1 MSRKAHEM
9 RTPPSHG
16 LKPQRLIF
24 RLLYSTL
31 AAHNVTKL
39 HRTTKWKQRIMRNFT
54 SPAAY
59 FLCLLLSLA
68 LNAHGQGGGPA
79 FELVIENG
87 RIVDGTGNP
96 WFPGDLGIKDGII
109 VTVGDLSDAESKR
122 IIDAAGHVVSPGFID
137 IHNHSDNQVLT
148 NPKAENYI
156 RQGVTTIVVGNCG
169 RSAVPS
175 EEYPTFTRYFGAI
188 ERQGIAVNVVALIGH
203 GSLREHVMGPVGRL
217 STPDEMSQMKRLVD
231 QLLREGA
238 TGMSTG
244 LGYAPG
250 IYSDTDELVELSTVL
265 ATHNALYASHI
276 RGDAAT
282 WRPAIEEAIEI
293 GRRSGAAVQIS
304 HMESHYPNWGA
315 QRIPLRLI
323 EEARARG
330 LDVTTDVPPLVRGA
344 TGLQTMLPNEA
355 LDGGPETIVRY
366 LSDPEKRALCRRH
379 VFEEKEIHNTPV
391 PTLIADG
398 FADHIFVEGVS
409 LEEIANAR
417 GVDPVDAA
425 FDILLE
431 NDGRIGVVLQHHYEP
446 DLRILVASPLVMIES
461 DGRIQ
466 TFGEGVPNPRSY
478 GAFPLVFRKYV
489 RGETRSEASED
500 VGMKILS
507 LEEAVRKMTSFP
519 AQKLGMKDRGMIR
532 ESMVAD
538 LVVFDPETISD
549 TCTYTEPH
557 QYPAGIPY
565 VIVGGEVVVD
575 QGRHTG
581 RLTGQV
587 LKSTRSNN

>member
-1 MSRKAHEM
+1 
-9 RTPPSHG
+9 
-16 LKPQRLIF
+16 
-24 RLLYSTL
+24 
-31 AAHNVTKL
+31 
-39 HRTTKWKQRIMRNFT
+39 MRNPT
-54 SPAAY
+54 KRSAY
-59 FLCLLLSLA
+59 LFCLLVSLA
-68 LNAHGQGGGPA
+68 LNAHGQAGELG
-79 FELVIENG
+79 FDLVIKHG

-96 WFPGDLGIKDGII
+96 WFPADLGIKEGVI
-109 VTVGDLSDAESKR
+109 VKVGDLSDATAER
-122 IIDAAGHVVSPGFID
+122 TIDATGHVVSPGFID
-137 IHNHSDNQVLT
+137 IHNHSDRQVLT

-156 RQGVTTIVVGNCG
+156 RQGVTTIVIGNCG
-169 RSAVPS
+169 RSSVPS
-175 EEYPTFTRYFGAI
+175 EEYPTLSEYFGAI
-188 ERQGIAVNVVALIGH
+188 ERQGISVNIVALIGH
-203 GSLREHVMGPVGRL
+203 GSLREYVMGPVGRL
-217 STPDEMSQMKRLVD
+217 PAPDEMSRMKRLVD
-231 QLLREGA
+231 QFLREGA

-250 IYSDTDELVELSTVL
+250 IYSDTDELVELSKVL
-265 ATHNALYASHI
+265 ATHDALYTSHI

-293 GRRSGAAVQIS
+293 GRRSGVAVQIS

-344 TGLQTMLPNEA
+344 TGLETMLPNEA
-355 LDGGPETIVRY
+355 LDGGSETIMEY
-366 LSDPEKRALCRRH
+366 LRDSVKRAVCRRH

-409 LEEIANAR
+409 LEEIAKKR
-417 GVDPVDAA
+417 GVDSVEAA
-425 FDILLE
+425 LDILVD
-431 NDGRIGVVLQHHYEP
+431 NNGHVGVVLQHHYEP

-461 DGRIQ
+461 DGSIQ

-489 RGETRSEASED
+489 RGETRSEAPED
-500 VGMKILS
+500 EGMQVLS

-519 AQKLGMKDRGMIR
+519 AQKLGMRDRGMIR
-532 ESMVAD
+532 ESMIAD
-538 LVVFDPETISD
+538 LVIFDPETISD
-549 TCTYTEPH
+549 KCTYTDPH
-557 QYPAGIPY
+557 QYPVGIPY

-575 QGRHTG
+575 QSKHTG
-581 RLTGQV
+581 LLTGHI
-587 LKSTRSNN
+587 LESTRSTN

>member
-1 MSRKAHEM
+1 M
-9 RTPPSHG
+9 
-16 LKPQRLIF
+16 
-24 RLLYSTL
+24 
-31 AAHNVTKL
+31 
-39 HRTTKWKQRIMRNFT
+39 
-54 SPAAY
+54 
-59 FLCLLLSLA
+59 
-68 LNAHGQGGGPA
+68 
-79 FELVIENG
+79 VINNG

-96 WFPGDLGIKDGII
+96 WFPGDLGVKDGMI
-109 VTVGDLSDAESKR
+109 VKLGDLSDAAAER
-122 IIDAAGHVVSPGFID
+122 TIDATGHVVSPGFID
-137 IHNHSDNQVLT
+137 IHNHSDRQVLT

-156 RQGVTTIVVGNCG
+156 RQGVTTIVIGNCG
-169 RSAVPS
+169 RSVVPS
-175 EEYPTFTRYFGAI
+175 EEYPTFTKYFGEI
-188 ERQGIAVNVVALIGH
+188 ERQGISVNVVALIGH
-203 GSLREHVMGPVGRL
+203 GSLREYVMGPVGRL
-217 STPDEMSQMKRLVD
+217 PAPEEMSQMERLVD
-231 QLLREGA
+231 RLLQEGA

-250 IYSDTDELVELSTVL
+250 IYSDTDELVALSKVL
-265 ATHNALYASHI
+265 ARHDALYTSHI

-293 GRRSGAAVQIS
+293 GTRSGAAVQIS

-323 EEARARG
+323 EEARSRG

-344 TGLQTMLPNEA
+344 TGLQTMLPNDA
-355 LDGGPETIVRY
+355 LDGGSESIMEY
-366 LSDPEKRALCRRH
+366 LSDPAKRAACRRH

-398 FADHIFVEGVS
+398 FADHIFIEGKS
-409 LEEIANAR
+409 LDEIATER
-417 GVDPVDAA
+417 GVDAVEAA

-431 NDGRIGVVLQHHYEP
+431 NGGRVGVVLQHHYEP

-461 DGRIQ
+461 DGSIQ

-489 RGETRSEASED
+489 RGETRAEAPED
-500 VGMKILS
+500 AGMKILS

-519 AQKLGMKDRGMIR
+519 AQKLNMRNRGMIR

-538 LVVFDPETISD
+538 LVIFDPDTISD
-549 TCTYTEPH
+549 RCTYTNPH
-557 QYPAGIPY
+557 QYPVGIPY

-575 QGRHTG
+575 ESRHTG
-581 RLTGQV
+581 LLTGRI
-587 LKSTRSNN
+587 LESTRSNN